1 MLRPENFVISDTRWA
16 RGGAAGRMKQQD
28 FSEQVNRDS
37 ESAFPAGPLPRDGL
51 AGLHT
56 ADGGEFI
63 RGLGRADIRRRSGAV
78 AQLQASS
85 GNRGVA
91 RELGGVGLP
100 LLQRDEAVPT
110 GSDAD
115 AEPALTP
122 AELTLTDAGFIPLQQ
137 GPGTVGQ
144 ASQGGPQAGAT
155 TRPAPRSIRHDCAD
169 CTEAAAYL
177 NAGNYVGEA
186 SVQAASAAG
195 QIRVSGSKGAFTA
208 EVDVSWS
215 IDVAASSMEV
225 TDFIW
230 PKMTDADRA
239 AVASFRTAL
248 LAHEEGHFVASE
260 QVTAAQTKTLKATGA
275 TQRAAVAAL
284 KTLAQQQIKDGQA
297 ALDKARDDY
306 DNLTKHGA
314 NQAAVGGTNVH
325 LACPRKAPESKS
337 GGATSPGPEAEEGE

>member
-1 MLRPENFVISDTRWA
+1 VTQSDRVSGQTGPVVPAVEAASKPAVLPEAEAQASARMRSML
-16 RGGAAGRMKQQD
+16 GGHSAAPGIG
-28 FSEQVNRDS
+28 SV
-37 ESAFPAGPLPRDGL
+37 DGEEAIVL
-51 AGLHT
+51 
-56 ADGGEFI
+56 
-63 RGLGRADIRRRSGAV
+63 LGRSDVPTRAAAV
-78 AQLQASS
+78 TRLQQSS
-85 GNRGVA
+85 GNRALARKLSGVK
-91 RELGGVGLP
+91 LP
-100 LLQRDEAVPT
+100 LLQRQDRTP
-110 GSDAD
+110 GAD
-115 AEPALTP
+115 EPAGDSEPELTP
-122 AELTLTDAGFIPLQQ
+122 EELSLTGAGYVPLQQ
-137 GPGTVGQ
+137 GG
-144 ASQGGPQAGAT
+144 GAT
-155 TRPAPRSIRHDCAD
+155 GQSGQTGSQSGASSRPTPRSLRHDCAN
-169 CTEAAAYL
+169 CNEAATYL

-208 EVDVSWS
+208 EVDVSWA

-225 TDFIW
+225 TDFVW

-306 DNLTKHGA
+306 DTLTKHGA